1 LWVLDFI
8 PIHNQP
14 KVESP
19 KFKIEHMAR
28 YRGPKQKIARRFKE
42 PIFGPSKALERKPY
56 PPGQH
61 GQSRHRRES
70 EYAVQLKEK
79 QKAKYTYGLLEKQF
93 KNLFDKASRTQ
104 GVTGEKLLILLESR
118 LDNTVFRM
126 GIART
131 RRQARQFVAH
141 RHIEVNDDV
150 VDIPSFAMSPDDV
163 VSVKSGSQ
171 DLEVIQTNLEHRKRT
186 FSWLE
191 MDRQEMKG
199 KFIDHPNREEIPE
212 NIDEQL
218 IVELYSK

>member
-1 LWVLDFI
+1 
-8 PIHNQP
+8 
-14 KVESP
+14 
-19 KFKIEHMAR
+19 MAR

-61 GQSRHRRES
+61 GRSRRRRES

-79 QKAKYTYGLLEKQF
+79 QKTKYTYGLLERQF
-93 KNLFDKASRTQ
+93 KNLFDKASRQQ
-104 GVTGEKLLILLESR
+104 GVTGEQLLILLESR

-131 RRQARQFVAH
+131 RRQARQFVSH
-141 RHIEVNDDV
+141 RHIMVNDDI
-150 VDIPSFAMSPDDV
+150 VDVPSYEMSPDDI
-163 VSVKSGSQ
+163 VKVKPGSQ
-171 DLEVIQTNLEHRKRT
+171 DLEVIQTNVEHQTRT

-191 MDRQEMKG
+191 VDRQEMKG

-212 NIDEQL
+212 NIEEQL